1 MLEKVGFKNFLA
13 LRDVELTLEPFTVI
27 VGPNASG
34 KTSILEGIQR
44 ISYLENAPTDFFGSE
59 LHIAS
64 DVQVIEAC
72 NVLESR
78 NQTVQPI
85 SFSFKNIDN
94 KVIKFVI
101 NSSRVNCDL
110 FINNRLTQKSQR
122 SKGFGDFTEFKS
134 NFKTK
139 IIKFS
144 AKLS

>member
-85 SFSFKNIDN
+85 S
-94 KVIKFVI
+94 
-101 NSSRVNCDL
+101 
-110 FINNRLTQKSQR
+110 
-122 SKGFGDFTEFKS
+122 
-134 NFKTK
+134 K
-139 IIKFS
+139 IETWC
-144 AKLS
+144 